1 MSIRNLQIGLVGA
14 DAVAKVAPRHRL
26 PVDGGGAGAAPIG
39 LLGRVEASLGPVDA
53 DAPGRTRRG
62 GDGAHG
68 VGEGDGDVVPG
79 PELLHGVRRGVG
91 QEKAGV
97 VGLPAQLQGLGG
109 LGAALDALRRRR
121 HQLRLLAA
129 KAGDLEE
136 EPVGILPDPA
146 FVICP
151 FHQVGKTPGGGH

>member
-26 PVDGGGAGAAPIG
+26 PVDGGGAGAAPIS

-109 LGAALDALRRRR
+109 LGAALDALRRR

-136 EPVGILPDPA
+136 EPVGVLPDPA